1 MKKLR
6 ERGNKEY
13 NQGKYSSSLEYY
25 ERALSLFKWLNIKSQ
40 RLCRLLPLRNSA
52 QGVEIDVSESEASRS
67 KIEFNMEGNTPEE
80 ENLLKTNPL
89 IEARKMT
96 SSDSNTNNS
105 LYSTV
110 IKYSPS

>member
-1 MKKLR
+1 MAYEELR

-25 ERALSLFKWLNIKSQ
+25 ERALSLFKWLEHKEPEAVPIASTEE
-40 RLCRLLPLRNSA
+40 LCSRS
-52 QGVEIDVSESEASRS
+52 EIDVSESEASRS

-89 IEARKMT
+89 NRSKENDEFR
-96 SSDSNTNNS
+96 
-105 LYSTV
+105 L
-110 IKYSPS
+110 KYK